1 MVAVSRG
8 DVVLCDLLYGD
19 YTLCGDYT
27 AERHRWLG
35 GHTVQDLAQE
45 IGRQR
50 QTASDFVKHRQSMF
64 DAWNVPDSRAA
75 SA

>member
-1 MVAVSRG
+1 MVAISRG

-35 GHTVQDLAQE
+35 KYTAQDLAQE
-45 IGRQR
+45 IKDQR
-50 QTASDFVKHRQSMF
+50 QATSGFVQHRQSVF
-64 DAWNVPDSRAA
+64 DAWNAPDSRAA
-75 SA
+75 TA